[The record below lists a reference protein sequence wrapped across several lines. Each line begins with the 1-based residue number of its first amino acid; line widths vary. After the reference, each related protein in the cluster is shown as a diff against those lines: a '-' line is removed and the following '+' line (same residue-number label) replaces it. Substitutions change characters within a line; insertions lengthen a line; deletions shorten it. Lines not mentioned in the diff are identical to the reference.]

1 MYTHDGASAKISTN
15 SHEPDNSV
23 GSKNM
28 AIGLR
33 SPIDRLYF
41 TGGVSYRYLFYRPP
55 ILSLILCP
63 CFYWL
68 GGGGGAFMRLSCWC
82 EGSKSFCNFYPA
94 QVHLTEEKSGE
105 VAAAPPPEVQY
116 LDISWQKNLLE
127 EARIGITTI
136 HQVKNTANF
145 K

>member
-1 MYTHDGASAKISTN
+1 MWKAQYL
-15 SHEPDNSV
+15 SV
-23 GSKNM
+23 T
-28 AIGLR
+28 
-33 SPIDRLYF
+33 F
-41 TGGVSYRYLFYRPP
+41 
-55 ILSLILCP
+55 
-63 CFYWL
+63 
-68 GGGGGAFMRLSCWC
+68 
-82 EGSKSFCNFYPA
+82 FYPA

-145 K
+145 KKCKNYPPGKKSLVTVICGWVH